1 MRTPLRPLILTA
13 IGYSLCLATTPAWSQ
28 IAAHASTAT
37 TSPEAQLK
45 SLREELSAL
54 EGRVHELEKKAEDV
68 KNNDD
73 ESPQAK
79 KVEQRLAA
87 LEKEQ
92 AKLEAEEAGKER
104 AEKGE
109 EAALSHAKAPFV
121 VYDDDGH
128 VIFRVGLNPST
139 QSPRITLGNAVGAH
153 VVISAN
159 DEVKSSSIRMYGG
172 NNTEDSDV
180 LLLAGELSL
189 LQLKSSEADRQTILG
204 SGKDDRYGL
213 FLSRGDIGSAALTS
227 TDTGSGRLEIANSK
241 GDIVA
246 QGGAKP
252 NGIGIF
258 LTGPSCCSPPGALG
272 PHQYIL
278 GRQ

>member
-1 MRTPLRPLILTA
+1 MSIHQTSSSHTPA
-13 IGYSLCLATTPAWSQ
+13 SLWFLGCLLATQLAAAAPAWSQ

-54 EGRVHELEKKAEDV
+54 EGRVHELE
-68 KNNDD
+68 N
-73 ESPQAK
+73 
-79 KVEQRLAA
+79 
-87 LEKEQ
+87 
-92 AKLEAEEAGKER
+92 
-104 AEKGE
+104 
-109 EAALSHAKAPFV
+109 
-121 VYDDDGH
+121 
-128 VIFRVGLNPST
+128 
-139 QSPRITLGNAVGAH
+139 
-153 VVISAN
+153 
-159 DEVKSSSIRMYGG
+159 SIRMYGG